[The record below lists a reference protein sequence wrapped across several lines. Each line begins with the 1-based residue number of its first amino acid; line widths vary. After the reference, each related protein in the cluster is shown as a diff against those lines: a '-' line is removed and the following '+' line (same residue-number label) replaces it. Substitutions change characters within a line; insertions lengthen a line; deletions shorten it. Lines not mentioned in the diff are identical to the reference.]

1 MTQRRILFILLALLV
16 ITASGTHGAT
26 SVTLDRTANVDIV
39 DQDAGLLAVSR
50 TTTGYNETTN
60 TADLTVEVTNQLT
73 VTITQIDISVGGTT
87 KSEDIVGPGVSRSS
101 SFPDVDCDE
110 TIVIEVDAT
119 YASLQQQIRTD
130 IRCS

>member
-1 MTQRRILFILLALLV
+1 MFIVLALLV

-26 SVTLDRTANVDIV
+26 SMTLDRTADVDIV
-39 DQDAGLLAVSR
+39 DQDAGLLAVSQ

-73 VTITQIDISVGGTT
+73 VTITQIDLSVAGTT
-87 KSEDIVGPGVSRSS
+87 KSDNVVGPGESRSS
-101 SFPDVDCDE
+101 SFGDVDCDE
-110 TIVIEVDAT
+110 TIVIEVDAG
-119 YASLQQQIRTD
+119 SLQQQIRTD